1 MRRILIFMILISASF
16 YGLKAQKLLTQKDSL
31 STLYANLKL
40 ARTAKD
46 NPSIAS
52 TYFKIAEYYRY
63 KSYDIDKAFENFE
76 IARQYYVI
84 SNNRDLVNHID
95 EFIAERYSNLGFYSE
110 AIEIY
115 QKLITVY
122 ANMSDS
128 RALANI
134 YFELSNVYRQ
144 RGDGEKNLQYLNLA
158 ISANN
163 IINDSLLHSKI
174 MLNKI
179 QSYAQLNEVDSALIT
194 AANLVEYTSKNNL
207 SIYLSKSLYYI
218 GYLNIRK
225 KDINKAIKYL
235 EKSLETLQYTPYS
248 NDRKEAY
255 ALLAKCYEV
264 KENAQTALV
273 YLKKYNNLNDSII
286 SHDKANIQNELALRY
301 SIKENKKKFATIV
314 AEKENIVERSLRQTK
329 VLYFVGFGFVILL
342 AFIYSLARFYLQKI
356 NTEKIIN
363 EQQHEIDTQKIR
375 ELEDTLKIN
384 SMQAMI
390 NGEERERERIAK
402 DLHDS
407 LGGLLSTV
415 KLQFD
420 NFKAKISDHHHIDQ
434 YSKASNLLDDAVEE
448 VRSISRNLQPT
459 ALKKL
464 GLVSAIKDLINRF
477 DDPDMPEIYFQTY
490 DVPSEINELTALSIY
505 RVVQELLTNSLK
517 YAKASEILLQLN
529 GENDELYLQ
538 YEDDGIGFDSENP
551 PKKGMG
557 LDNINSRINYLKGQ
571 IQMDSKP
578 GEGIS
583 VIARIP
589 LSDGVLLANHVSI

>member
-1 MRRILIFMILISASF
+1 MLLISAYS
-16 YGLKAQKLLTQKDSL
+16 YKLEGQLLLTESDSL
-31 STLYANLKL
+31 SALYTKLTL
-40 ARTAKD
+40 ARNTKD
-46 NPSIAS
+46 NPNIA
-52 TYFKIAEYYRY
+52 TIYFKIAEYYRY
-63 KSYDIDKAFENFE
+63 KSYDIDKAFENFTN
-76 IARQYYVI
+76 ARQYYVL
-84 SNNRDLVNHID
+84 SNNRSLINHID

-115 QKLITVY
+115 QKLLTYYSSI
-122 ANMSDS
+122 NDS
-128 RALANI
+128 RALANL
-134 YFELSNVYRQ
+134 YFELSNVYRK

-158 ISANN
+158 ISANHA
-163 IINDSLLHSKI
+163 IRDSLLYSKI

-179 QSYAQLNEVDSALIT
+179 QSYAQLNEVDSALII
-194 AANLVEYTSKNNL
+194 AANLVEYTAINKQSV
-207 SIYLSKSLYYI
+207 YLSKSLYYI

-235 EKSLETLQYTPYS
+235 EKSLETLPYSPYS

-255 ALLAKCYEV
+255 ALLAKCHEV
-264 KENAQTALV
+264 QENASAALV
-273 YLKKYNNLNDSII
+273 YLKRYNNLNDSII
-286 SHDKANIQNELALRY
+286 NHDKTNIQNELALRY

-329 VLYFVGFGFVILL
+329 ALYFVGFGFILLL
-342 AFIYSLARFYLQKI
+342 AFIYSLVRFYLQKM

-363 EQQHEIDTQKIR
+363 DQQHEIDAQKIR

-420 NFKAKISDHHHIDQ
+420 NFKAKINGHHHIEQ
-434 YSKASNLLDDAVEE
+434 YNKASNLLDDAVEE

-459 ALKKL
+459 ALKRL
-464 GLVSAIKDLINRF
+464 GLVPAIKDLINRF

-490 DVPSEINELTALSIY
+490 DVASDINELTALSIY

-517 YAKASEILLQLN
+517 YAQAKEILLQLN

-538 YEDDGIGFDSENP
+538 YEDDGIGFDVDNP

-557 LDNINSRINYLKGQ
+557 LDNIFSRINYLKGQ

-589 LSDGVLLANHVSI
+589 LCDGVVIENHVSN

>member
-1 MRRILIFMILISASF
+1 MLRIKVFLVLVLAFS
-16 YGLKAQKLLTQKDSL
+16 YKLESQLLLSQSDSL
-31 STLYANLKL
+31 STLYTKLKL
-40 ARTAKD
+40 ARSKSD
-46 NPSIAS
+46 NSAIAN

-63 KSYDIDKAFENFE
+63 KSYDIDKAFQNFE
-76 IARQYYVI
+76 FARQHYAL
-84 SNNRDLVNHID
+84 SKNRAFMNHID
-95 EFIAERYSNLGFYSE
+95 EFIAERYTNLGFYSE
-110 AIEIY
+110 AIEIH
-115 QKLITVY
+115 QKLLNYY
-122 ANMSDS
+122 ASINDS
-128 RALANI
+128 RSLANL
-134 YFELSNVYRQ
+134 YFELSNVYRL
-144 RGDGEKNLQYLNLA
+144 RGDAENNLQYLNLA
-158 ISANN
+158 IKANDV
-163 IINDSLLHSKI
+163 IKDSLLYSKI

-179 QSYAQLNEVDSALIT
+179 QSYAYLNEVDSALII
-194 AANLVEYTSKNNL
+194 AANLVEFTAKNNQTV
-207 SIYLSKSLYYI
+207 YLSRSLYYI

-225 KDINKAIKYL
+225 KDIKKAIKYL
-235 EKSLETLQYTPYS
+235 EKSLETLPYSPYS

-255 ALLAKCYEV
+255 ALLAKCHEV
-264 KENAQTALV
+264 QENASSALA
-273 YLKKYNNLNDSII
+273 YLKRYNNLNDSII
-286 SHDKANIQNELALRY
+286 NHDKANIQNEIAVRY

-329 VLYFVGFGFVILL
+329 VLYFVGFGFILLL
-342 AFIYSLARFYLQKI
+342 AFIYSLVRFYLQKI

-363 EQQHEIDTQKIR
+363 DQQHEIDAQKIR
-375 ELEDTLKIN
+375 ELEDTIKIN

-390 NGEERERERIAK
+390 NGEEKERERIAK

-415 KLQFD
+415 KLHFD
-420 NFKAKISDHHHIDQ
+420 NFKSKISDHHHIDQ

-459 ALKKL
+459 ALKRL
-464 GLVSAIKDLINRF
+464 GLVPAIKDLINRF

-490 DVPSEINELTALSIY
+490 DVSSDLNEVIALSIY

-529 GENDELYLQ
+529 GENDELYMQ
-538 YEDDGIGFDSENP
+538 YEDDGIGFDIDNL

-589 LSDGVLLANHVSI
+589 LTKGIVVESYVTN